1 MTDNV
6 LNVVLG
12 LVASAISAGL
22 GWLAQALRRRRKVER
37 VREFF
42 GLPAGSECLIV
53 VPRSIGAGSH
63 ANTVTRRD
71 AYALMWLAGLVE
83 ECGARPELVAHDAAH
98 RGLGAKTELCLGG
111 PVSNERMAAHIAWGL
126 PGVLVTSGPGPGS
139 NVLVVGDRDFTA
151 DREQAH
157 TLLARIATP
166 DGGRP
171 VFLIAGQTGT
181 ANQAGVRYLVAHHRE
196 LARRHGRNGTFALV
210 LRVVNPEAYG
220 PDMVELAADVTA
232 EALRHPSA
240 TPAPPPAPAPAPA
253 AGPV

>member
-1 MTDNV
+1 MADNV

-22 GWLAQALRRRRKVER
+22 GWLAQALRRRRRVER
-37 VREFF
+37 VRRFF

-53 VPRSIGAGSH
+53 VNRSIGTGSH

-83 ECGARPELVAHDAAH
+83 ECGARPELVAHDAAQ

-111 PVSNERMAAHIAWGL
+111 PVSNERMAAHVAWAL
-126 PGVLVTSGPGPGS
+126 PGVLITSGPNHS
-139 NVLVVGDRDFTA
+139 ENAMVVGEHSYVVESDRT
-151 DREQAH
+151 H
-157 TLLARIATP
+157 VLLARIATP

-171 VFLIAGQTGT
+171 VFLVCGQTGV

-196 LARRHGRNGTFALV
+196 LARKYGRNGTFALV

-220 PDMVELAADVTA
+220 PDMVELAADVTT
-232 EALRHPSA
+232 EALHRPS
-240 TPAPPPAPAPAPA
+240 APA
-253 AGPV
+253 AASTSASTSATTAA

>member
-42 GLPAGSECLIV
+42 GLPSGSDCLIV
-53 VPRSIGAGSH
+53 VPRSVGTGSH

-111 PVSNERMAAHIAWGL
+111 PVSNERMAAHLAWGL

-139 NVLVVGDRDFTA
+139 NVIVVGDRDFTVEA
-151 DREQAH
+151 DRTH
-157 TLLARIATP
+157 VLLARIATP
-166 DGGRP
+166 EGGRP
-171 VFLIAGQTGT
+171 VFLISGQTGT

-196 LARRHGRNGTFALV
+196 LAREHGRNGTFALV
-210 LRVVNPEAYG
+210 LRVVNPDAYG
-220 PDMVELAADVTA
+220 PDMVEPVADVTA
-232 EALRHPSA
+232 EALRRPTA
-240 TPAPPPAPAPAPA
+240 AAPAGSTA
-253 AGPV
+253 A

>member
-1 MTDNV
+1 MTDSV

-22 GWLAQALRRRRKVER
+22 GWLAQMLRRRRRVER
-37 VREFF
+37 VRAFF
-42 GLPAGSECLIV
+42 GLPNGSECLIV
-53 VPRSIGAGSH
+53 VPRSIGTGSH
-63 ANTVTRRD
+63 AHTVTRRD

-111 PVSNERMAAHIAWGL
+111 PVSNERMAAHLAWGL
-126 PGVLVTSGPGPGS
+126 PGVLVTSGPDPGS
-139 NVLVVGDRDFTA
+139 NVIVVGERDYTA
-151 DREQAH
+151 DHDQAH

-171 VFLIAGQTGT
+171 VFLVSGQTGT
-181 ANQAGVRYLVAHHRE
+181 ANQAGVRYLVAHHRD
-196 LARRHGRNGTFALV
+196 LARKYGQDGTFALV

-220 PDMVELAADVTA
+220 PDMVEVAADVTA
-232 EALRHPSA
+232 DALRRPGARSGA
-240 TPAPPPAPAPAPA
+240 
-253 AGPV
+253 V

>member
-1 MTDNV
+1 MTDSV

-22 GWLAQALRRRRKVER
+22 GWLAQVLRRRRRTER

-42 GLPAGSECLIV
+42 GLPGGSECLIV
-53 VPRSIGAGSH
+53 VPRSIGTGSH
-63 ANTVTRRD
+63 EHTVTRRD

-111 PVSNERMAAHIAWGL
+111 PVSNERMAAHVAWGL
-126 PGVLVTSGPGPGS
+126 PGVLITSGPERGS
-139 NVLVVGDRDFTA
+139 NVIVVGERDFTA
-151 DREQAH
+151 DRDQTH
-157 TLLARIATP
+157 TLLARLATP

-171 VFLIAGQTGT
+171 VFLVSGQTGT

-196 LARRHGRNGTFALV
+196 LARKYGQDGTFALV

-220 PDMVELAADVTA
+220 PDMVEVAADVTA
-232 EALRHPSA
+232 EALRR
-240 TPAPPPAPAPAPA
+240 PA
-253 AGPV
+253 ARSGAA

>member
-1 MTDNV
+1 MTDSV

-22 GWLAQALRRRRKVER
+22 GWLAQVLRRRRKVER
-37 VREFF
+37 VRAFL
-42 GLPAGSECLIV
+42 GLPNGSECLIV
-53 VPRSIGAGSH
+53 VPRSIGTGSH

-98 RGLGAKTELCLGG
+98 RGLGTKTELCLGG
-111 PVSNERMAAHIAWGL
+111 PVSNERMAAHLAWGL

-139 NVLVVGDRDFTA
+139 NVIVVGERDYTA
-151 DREQAH
+151 DRDQAH
-157 TLLARIATP
+157 ALLARLATP

-171 VFLIAGQTGT
+171 VFLVAGQTGI
-181 ANQAGVRYLVAHHRE
+181 ANQAGVRHLVAHHRE
-196 LARRHGRNGTFALV
+196 LARRYGQDGTFALV

-220 PDMVELAADVTA
+220 PDMVEVAADVTA
-232 EALRHPSA
+232 EALRRPTARSG
-240 TPAPPPAPAPAPA
+240 A
-253 AGPV
+253 A

>member
-1 MTDNV
+1 MTDSV

-22 GWLAQALRRRRKVER
+22 GWLAQAVRRRRRVER
-37 VREFF
+37 VREFL
-42 GLPAGSECLIV
+42 GLPADSECLIV
-53 VPRSIGAGSH
+53 VPRSIGTGSH
-63 ANTVTRRD
+63 AHTVTRRD

-111 PVSNERMAAHIAWGL
+111 PVSNERMAAHLAWGL

-151 DREQAH
+151 DHDQTH

-181 ANQAGVRYLVAHHRE
+181 ANQAGVRYLVSHHRE
-196 LARRHGRNGTFALV
+196 LARRHGRNGTFAMV

-220 PDMVELAADVTA
+220 PDMVELVADVTA
-232 EALRHPSA
+232 EALQRPGARSG
-240 TPAPPPAPAPAPA
+240 A
-253 AGPV
+253 A

>member
-1 MTDNV
+1 MTDSV
-6 LNVVLG
+6 LNVLLG
-12 LVASAISAGL
+12 LVASAISAAL

-53 VPRSIGAGSH
+53 VPRSIGTGSH
-63 ANTVTRRD
+63 ATTVTRRD

-98 RGLGAKTELCLGG
+98 RGLGVKTELCLGG
-111 PVSNERMAAHIAWGL
+111 PVSNERMAAHLAWGL

-139 NVLVVGDRDFTA
+139 NVIVVGEHDFTA
-151 DREQAH
+151 DQDRAH

-171 VFLIAGQTGT
+171 VFLVSGQTGT

-196 LARRHGRNGTFALV
+196 LARRYGRDGTFALV

-220 PDMVELAADVTA
+220 PDMVEVAADVTA
-232 EALRHPSA
+232 EASQR
-240 TPAPPPAPAPAPA
+240 PA
-253 AGPV
+253 ARSTAV

>member
-1 MTDNV
+1 MTDSV

-22 GWLAQALRRRRKVER
+22 GWLAQMLRRRRKVER
-37 VREFF
+37 VRAFF
-42 GLPAGSECLIV
+42 GLPNGSECLIV
-53 VPRSIGAGSH
+53 VPRSIGTGSH
-63 ANTVTRRD
+63 AHTVTRRD

-111 PVSNERMAAHIAWGL
+111 PVSNERMAAHLAWGL

-139 NVLVVGDRDFTA
+139 NVIVVGERDYTA
-151 DREQAH
+151 DHDQAH
-157 TLLARIATP
+157 TLLARVATP

-171 VFLIAGQTGT
+171 VFLVSGQTGT
-181 ANQAGVRYLVAHHRE
+181 ANQAGVRYLVAHHRA
-196 LARRHGRNGTFALV
+196 LARKYGQDGTFALV

-220 PDMVELAADVTA
+220 PDMVEVAADVTA
-232 EALRHPSA
+232 EALRRPGARSS
-240 TPAPPPAPAPAPA
+240 T
-253 AGPV
+253 V

>member
-1 MTDNV
+1 MTDSV

-22 GWLAQALRRRRKVER
+22 GWLAQVLRRRRRTER

-42 GLPAGSECLIV
+42 GLPVGSECLIV
-53 VPRSIGAGSH
+53 VPRSIGTGSH
-63 ANTVTRRD
+63 EHTVTRRD

-111 PVSNERMAAHIAWGL
+111 PVSNERMAAHVAWGL
-126 PGVLVTSGPGPGS
+126 PGVLVTSGPERGS
-139 NVLVVGDRDFTA
+139 NVIVVGEREFTA
-151 DREQAH
+151 DRDQTH
-157 TLLARIATP
+157 TLLARLATP

-171 VFLIAGQTGT
+171 VFLISGQTGT
-181 ANQAGVRYLVAHHRE
+181 ANQAGVRHLVAHHRE
-196 LARRHGRNGTFALV
+196 LARKYGQDGTFALV

-220 PDMVELAADVTA
+220 PDMVEVAADVTA
-232 EALRHPSA
+232 EALRR
-240 TPAPPPAPAPAPA
+240 PA
-253 AGPV
+253 ARSGAA